1 MRTCQHCKEEVSET
15 TKFCNHCG
23 KSLEDKQVHE
33 QEESA
38 TSESQQQEEVKQEVE
53 PPVSNQKVTSEKK
66 APKKKTNI
74 IIISSIAIIVLIIG
88 IAVLGKFQ
96 SSVDHLLKDFESAV
110 KDKDAKK
117 LADILTVD
125 HKELEIT
132 EESVEGLIQLY
143 ESAPSELTYLLNNLQ
158 AQATDIGGL
167 AKMYPIDLVKDG
179 KRFLFYDDYKLIVN
193 PVYIKVTTDY
203 KDTDIIINDEVIAT
217 TDKDDYSGEV
227 GPIMPG
233 EHVVEAVYDTGFFHL
248 TTEEKVKASDPGFAQ
263 YANLRL
269 DGTNVSFNLS
279 KNRYDDLKSIKLF
292 INGKDTGWN
301 IAKEDRVGP
310 LLTDGS
316 MNVSFEAD
324 LPWGT
329 VRTDDTPL
337 DDSYFTFNLG
347 KSEEFQQTIMD
358 QIILFNEEYV
368 EAYANASPEDL
379 TTTTNDF
386 AVLIAENT
394 IASILQGGEYTGAY
408 HGTDFYTD
416 SFILTQDYDGYWKV
430 TVDTITYHEEAYFDK
445 GDKATTEK
453 TEEEIRYE
461 LVYDPQSKEWLIDD
475 SDYAGL
481 MEEDKMERYKVEE
494 PVVHTSD
501 WKKLI
506 EEVEKEGELE

>member
-1 MRTCQHCKEEVSET
+1 MRTCQHCKEEVSAS

-23 KSLEDKQVHE
+23 KSLEDKQINE

-38 TSESQQQEEVKQEVE
+38 TSESQQQEEVKKET
-53 PPVSNQKVTSEKK
+53 PPVSDQKVKNEKNTS
-66 APKKKTNI
+66 KKKTNI
-74 IIISSIAIIVLIIG
+74 IIISAIAIIVLVIG

-96 SSVDHLLKDFESAV
+96 SSVDHLLKDFETAV
-110 KDKDAKK
+110 KDNDAKK

-143 ESAPSELTYLLNNLQ
+143 ESNPSELTYLLNNLKAQ
-158 AQATDIGGL
+158 AQDLGGL
-167 AKMYPIDLVKDG
+167 TNMYPIDLIKDG
-179 KRFLFYDDYKLIVN
+179 KKFVFYDDYKLIVN

-203 KDTDIIINDEVIAT
+203 KDTDIIMNDEVLVT
-217 TDKDDYSGEV
+217 TDKDDYSSEI
-227 GPIMPG
+227 GPILPG
-233 EHVVEAVYDTGFFHL
+233 KHVIEAVYDTGFFHL
-248 TTEEKVKASDPGFAQ
+248 TTEEEVQASDPGFAQ
-263 YANLRL
+263 YVSLRL

-279 KNRYDDLKSIKLF
+279 ANRYSDLKSIKLF
-292 INGKDTGWN
+292 INGKDTEWN

-329 VRTDDTPL
+329 IRTDDIPL

-358 QIILFNEEYV
+358 RIILFEEEYV
-368 EAYANASPEDL
+368 KAYANASPEDL

-394 IASILQGGEYTGAY
+394 IGSILQGGEYTGAY

-416 SFILTQDYDGYWKV
+416 SFILKQDYDGYWRV
-430 TVDTITYHEEAYFDK
+430 TVDTITYHEEAYFDE
-445 GDKATTEK
+445 GDKATAEK
-453 TEEEIRYE
+453 VEEEVRYE

-475 SDYAGL
+475 ADYAGL

-501 WKKLI
+501 WKKII